1 MYGERVWFYDT
12 RGTVRRMGVSA
23 HAVDS
28 TVVISLWQGDIC
40 TGTFRLS
47 ANDAAGLIST
57 LAYGMTETL
66 PRQPPDSGHTPNPLG
81 QIWSRIYRRLS
92 VRPSG
97 PINNPLRL
105 LK

>member
-1 MYGERVWFYDT
+1 MWFYDT

-57 LAYGMTETL
+57 LAYAMTVTL
-66 PRQPPDSGHTPNPLG
+66 PREPPDSGRTPNRLSL
-81 QIWSRIYRRLS
+81 IWSRIYRRLS
-92 VRPSG
+92 ARPSD
-97 PINNPLRL
+97 PIKNPLRL